1 MNENDQ
7 PRVPAD
13 MALPLLMGEWVVLI
27 ETIRLR
33 LEQIEQ
39 IEQID
44 ADSVDEDVLA
54 DLHENQDT
62 LVRLLA
68 YIEDGF
74 ARTFGGP
81 PTQAT

>member
-39 IEQID
+39 ID
-44 ADSVDEDVLA
+44 PDSVDEDVLA

-81 PTQAT
+81 PTPAT

>member
-1 MNENDQ
+1 
-7 PRVPAD
+7 

-39 IEQID
+39 ID
-44 ADSVDEDVLA
+44 PDSVDEDVLA

-68 YIEDGF
+68 YIEDGL

-81 PTQAT
+81 PTPAT

>member
-27 ETIRLR
+27 ETVRLR

-39 IEQID
+39 ID
-44 ADSVDEDVLA
+44 PDSVDEDVLA
-54 DLHENQDT
+54 DLYENQDT

-81 PTQAT
+81 PTPAT

>member
-1 MNENDQ
+1 MKMTHHI
-7 PRVPAD
+7 PSD
-13 MALPLLMGEWVVLI
+13 MALPLLMGEWVVFI

-39 IEQID
+39 VD
-44 ADSVDEDVLA
+44 PDSVGEGVLA
-54 DLHENQDT
+54 DLHGSRDS
-62 LVRLLA
+62 LVRLSA

-81 PTQAT
+81 PTPAT

>member
-13 MALPLLMGEWVVLI
+13 MALPLLMSEWVVLI
-27 ETIRLR
+27 ETVRLR

-39 IEQID
+39 ID
-44 ADSVDEDVLA
+44 PDSVDEDVLA

-81 PTQAT
+81 PTPAT

>member
-1 MNENDQ
+1 
-7 PRVPAD
+7 
-13 MALPLLMGEWVVLI
+13 MALPLLMSEWVVLI
-27 ETIRLR
+27 ETVRLR

-39 IEQID
+39 ID
-44 ADSVDEDVLA
+44 PDSVDEDVLA

-81 PTQAT
+81 PTPAT